1 MVRRRRRVKRTL
13 LLCVLLAMP
22 EFLNAQGFT
31 ESCRPSG
38 TSLIVEH
45 ETRAALV
52 DIAMPSAMVIP
63 PEPGILR
70 LAGKVQQA
78 LDGLGPARWRV
89 VRTADDRAQTIEVR
103 DTGDGSLIFERSF
116 THRIELAAS
125 AVSPS
130 SRFMIHLQANN
141 VASEVTILDAY
152 TGVTRVVAIS
162 HNADLAA
169 YAIGI
174 VFSPDDQCAAISME
188 RAGAA
193 GAETWLL
200 DLRSG
205 AVAQLSIPDI
215 FAIVWI

>member
-1 MVRRRRRVKRTL
+1 MVRRGRRVKKSL
-13 LLCVLLAMP
+13 LLCVLLAML

-45 ETRAALV
+45 ETRAAIV
-52 DIAMPSAMVIP
+52 DTAMPSAMVIP
-63 PEPGILR
+63 LEPGILR

-78 LDGLGPARWRV
+78 LDGLGPERWRV
-89 VRTADDRAQTIEVR
+89 VRTADERAQTIEVR

-130 SRFMIHLQANN
+130 SQFTIHLQANN
-141 VASEVTILDAY
+141 VASEVTIFDAY

-193 GAETWLL
+193 GAETWLV
-200 DLRSG
+200 DLKSG
-205 AVAQLSIPDI
+205 ALAQLSIPDI
-215 FAIVWI
+215 FAIAWI